1 MSQTPNNSQEGGV
14 ELVGEK
20 SLYLAPWVSLHVS
33 SHTCKNGVY
42 TFQDFMI
49 KLDTT
54 CHGNISKYGFSKVQS
69 ILRKRHAMHIYIY
82 IYIYIYIIYLI
93 DRLKPELKKKN
104 TIKTQK

>member
-1 MSQTPNNSQEGGV
+1 MSETPNNSQEGGV

-54 CHGNISKYGFSKVQS
+54 
-69 ILRKRHAMHIYIY
+69 
-82 IYIYIYIIYLI
+82 
-93 DRLKPELKKKN
+93 
-104 TIKTQK
+104 